1 MKIYT
6 EVVWSWDDERGELV
20 RESSKSYDYEG
31 PLTLLMPRIDDG
43 NTPQSVQQ
51 TIAANKLDTRQFT
64 YPKNTN
70 PGLPHY
76 ITFTAKRSYTS
87 TTSTRGQDNGSV
99 VLYMPPDA
107 LKTSYSQSIGDVEM
121 GGFIK
126 LASGQDEGAAAAL
139 AAGNMSGVAAAAT
152 VLKGKVEGADKIN
165 AVMGAMKAAVG
176 GALKKFGAG
185 TDAGQ
190 AISKA
195 TGQILNPHK
204 AVVYQGP
211 GGFRT
216 FSFTFQLV
224 PKSADEAKEI
234 FNIVKFF
241 KKRMHPGT
249 GAGAGINNVSSVTLT
264 YPDEFEIQ
272 YFVNNKLADGT
283 DSTKPL
289 FKIHKCF
296 MESFAVD
303 YTTSSLVSFLDDAQP
318 LTTTISM
325 GFKETQLLTKADID
339 AGY

>member
-1 MKIYT
+1 MG
-6 EVVWSWDDERGELV
+6 SHL
-20 RESSKSYDYEG
+20 SH
-31 PLTLLMPRIDDG
+31 
-43 NTPQSVQQ
+43 QSVEA
-51 TIAANKLDTRQFT
+51 TIAANAEGAGDSFK
-64 YPKNTN
+64 YPKDTN

-76 ITFTAKRSYTS
+76 ITFTALRSYTS

-121 GGFIK
+121 GGFIS
-126 LASGQDEGAAAAL
+126 LAGANMQGVGAKMAAGDLGGAAMAAEVIKGNI
-139 AAGNMSGVAAAAT
+139 AGTDKTKVMSDT
-152 VLKGKVEGADKIN
+152 LKTAI
-165 AVMGAMKAAVG
+165 G

-185 TDAGQ
+185 TQAGQ
-190 AISKA
+190 AVSKA
-195 TGQILNPHK
+195 TGQVLNPHK

-211 GGFRT
+211 GNFRT

-249 GAGAGINNVSSVTLT
+249 GTGAGINEVSSVTLT

-272 YFVNNKLADGT
+272 YFVNNKPADGT
-283 DSTKPL
+283 DPTKPL

-325 GFKETQLLTKADID
+325 GFKETQLLTQKDID

>member
-1 MKIYT
+1 MADT
-6 EVVWSWDDERGELV
+6 WSVE
-20 RESSKSYDYEG
+20 
-31 PLTLLMPRIDDG
+31 
-43 NTPQSVQQ
+43 QA
-51 TIAANKLDTRQFT
+51 IASNNSGAGDAFT

-76 ITFTAKRSYTS
+76 IRFIAKRSYTS
-87 TTSTRGQDNGSV
+87 TTSARGTSNGEV

-121 GGFIK
+121 GGFIALAGSDMKATGAQMAGGDFTGAMASALAIKGKIAGAEK
-126 LASGQDEGAAAAL
+126 LNILADVGKAAA
-139 AAGNMSGVAAAAT
+139 
-152 VLKGKVEGADKIN
+152 
-165 AVMGAMKAAVG
+165 G
-176 GALKKFGAG
+176 GALKRFAG
-185 TDAGQ
+185 TQGGQ
-190 AISKA
+190 AVSKA

-216 FSFTFQLV
+216 FSFTFVLV

-249 GAGAGINNVSSVTLT
+249 GTGAGINNISSVTLT
-264 YPDEFEIQ
+264 YPDEFEIK
-272 YFVNNKLADGT
+272 YYVNNKEVDGS

-289 FKIHKCF
+289 FKIHNCF
-296 MESFAVD
+296 MESFATD
-303 YTTSSLVSFLDDAQP
+303 YTTSGLVSFLDDDQP

-325 GFKETQLLTKADID
+325 SFKETQLLTKADID

>member
-1 MKIYT
+1 MNGASGRHPS
-6 EVVWSWDDERGELV
+6 V
-20 RESSKSYDYEG
+20 ES
-31 PLTLLMPRIDDG
+31 
-43 NTPQSVQQ
+43 
-51 TIAANKLDTRQFT
+51 TIAANTPDLRQFK

-107 LKTSYSQSIGDVEM
+107 LKTSYSQSVGDVEM
-121 GGFIK
+121 GGFIT
-126 LASGQDEGAAAAL
+126 LAGKDLEGAGAAMAKGDIGGTLAAAGIIKGNL
-139 AAGNMSGVAAAAT
+139 A
-152 VLKGKVEGADKIN
+152 GADKIKVL
-165 AVMGAMKAAVG
+165 ADMSKAATG
-176 GALKKFGAG
+176 GFLKKVAG
-185 TDAGQ
+185 TQAGQ

-216 FSFTFQLV
+216 FSFTFVLV

-249 GAGAGINNVSSVTLT
+249 GTGAGINNISSVTLT
-264 YPDEFEIQ
+264 YPDEFEIK
-272 YFVNNKLADGT
+272 YYVNGGLVDGSDPT
-283 DSTKPL
+283 SPL
-289 FKIHKCF
+289 FKIHNCF
-296 MESFAVD
+296 MESFATD
-303 YTTSSLVSFLDDAQP
+303 YTTSSLVSFMDDGNP

>member
-6 EVVWSWDDERGELV
+6 EIVWSWDDERGELV

-31 PLTLLMPRIDDG
+31 PLTLLND
-43 NTPQSVQQ
+43 NSVES
-51 TIAANKLDTRQFT
+51 TIAANAYGQSDNFT
-64 YPKNTN
+64 YPKDTN

-76 ITFTAKRSYTS
+76 IRFIARRSYTS
-87 TTSTRGQDNGSV
+87 TQSSRGTTNGEV

-121 GGFIK
+121 GGFI
-126 LASGQDEGAAAAL
+126 AL
-139 AAGNMSGVAAAAT
+139 AGADMKDAGAQMAAGSLKGTLAA
-152 VLKGKVEGADKIN
+152 VGALKGKVEGADKIN
-165 AVMGAMKAAVG
+165 VLADMGKAAVG
-176 GALKKFGAG
+176 GALTKFAG
-185 TDAGQ
+185 TQGGQ
-190 AISKA
+190 AVSKA

-216 FSFTFQLV
+216 FSFTFILV

-249 GAGAGINNVSSVTLT
+249 GTGAGINSLSSVTLT
-264 YPDEFEIQ
+264 YPDEFEIK
-272 YFVNNKLADGT
+272 YHINNKEVDGS
-283 DSTKPL
+283 DYTKPL
-289 FKIHKCF
+289 FKIKNCF

-303 YTTSSLVSFLDDAQP
+303 YTTSSLVSFMDDSQP
-318 LTTTISM
+318 VTTTISM
-325 GFKETQLLTKADID
+325 SFKETQLLTKKDID

>member
-1 MKIYT
+1 MANG
-6 EVVWSWDDERGELV
+6 SPHD
-20 RESSKSYDYEG
+20 
-31 PLTLLMPRIDDG
+31 
-43 NTPQSVQQ
+43 NTSV
-51 TIAANKLDTRQFT
+51 AAVIEHNKLDTRQFT

-76 ITFTAKRSYTS
+76 ITFTAKSSYTS

-107 LKTSYSQSIGDVEM
+107 LKTSYSQSVGDVEM
-121 GGFIK
+121 GGFIS
-126 LASGQDEGAAAAL
+126 LAGSNMGDVGAQM
-139 AAGNMSGVAAAAT
+139 AAGNMSGVAAAAE
-152 VLKGKVEGADKIN
+152 VIKGKVESGDKLNVI
-165 AVMGAMKAAVG
+165 MGAMKAAVG
-176 GALKKFGAG
+176 GALKKFGADTQG
-185 TDAGQ
+185 GQ
-190 AISKA
+190 AVSKA

-249 GAGAGINNVSSVTLT
+249 GAGAGINDVSSVTLT
-264 YPDEFEIQ
+264 YPDEFEIK
-272 YFVNNKLADGT
+272 YYVNNKLVDGS

-289 FKIHKCF
+289 FKIHNCF
-296 MESFAVD
+296 MESFATD
-303 YTTSSLVSFLDDAQP
+303 YTTSSLVSFMDDGKP

-325 GFKETQLLTKADID
+325 SFKETQLLTKKDID

>member
-1 MKIYT
+1 MR
-6 EVVWSWDDERGELV
+6 DHHP
-20 RESSKSYDYEG
+20 ES
-31 PLTLLMPRIDDG
+31 
-43 NTPQSVQQ
+43 V
-51 TIAANKLDTRQFT
+51 AAVIEDNKLDTRQFT

-107 LKTSYSQSIGDVEM
+107 LKTSYSQGIGDVEM
-121 GGFIK
+121 GGFIALAGSDMKATGAQMAGGDFTGAMASALAIKGKIAGAEK
-126 LASGQDEGAAAAL
+126 LNVLADVGKAAA
-139 AAGNMSGVAAAAT
+139 
-152 VLKGKVEGADKIN
+152 
-165 AVMGAMKAAVG
+165 G
-176 GALKKFGAG
+176 GLLKKFAG
-185 TDAGQ
+185 TQGGQ
-190 AISKA
+190 AVSKA

-204 AVVYQGP
+204 AMVYQGP

-216 FSFTFQLV
+216 FSFTFVLV

-249 GAGAGINNVSSVTLT
+249 GAGAGINNLSSVTLT
-264 YPDEFEIQ
+264 YPDEFEIK
-272 YFVNNKLADGT
+272 YYVNNKEVDGS
-283 DSTKPL
+283 DHTKPL
-289 FKIHKCF
+289 FKIKNCF
-296 MESFAVD
+296 MESFSTD
-303 YTTSSLVSFLDDAQP
+303 YTTSSLVSFLDDGNP

-325 GFKETQLLTKADID
+325 GFKETQLLTKKDID

>member
-1 MKIYT
+1 MANG
-6 EVVWSWDDERGELV
+6 SPHD
-20 RESSKSYDYEG
+20 
-31 PLTLLMPRIDDG
+31 
-43 NTPQSVQQ
+43 NTSVAAV
-51 TIAANKLDTRQFT
+51 IAANKPDLRQFT

-76 ITFTAKRSYTS
+76 ITFTARRSYTS
-87 TTSTRGQDNGSV
+87 TTSRRGKPNGSV

-121 GGFIK
+121 GGFIA
-126 LASGQDEGAAAAL
+126 LAGANMEGAGAKMAAGDLTGTL
-139 AAGNMSGVAAAAT
+139 AAVGAM
-152 VLKGKVEGADKIN
+152 KGKVEGADKLNIL
-165 AVMGAMKAAVG
+165 ADVGKAAAG
-176 GALKKFGAG
+176 GALKKFAG
-185 TDAGQ
+185 TQGGQ
-190 AISKA
+190 AVSKA
-195 TGQILNPHK
+195 TGQLLNPHK

-234 FNIVKFF
+234 WEIVRFF

-249 GAGAGINNVSSVTLT
+249 GTGAGINELSSVTLT

-272 YFVNNKLADGT
+272 YYVNNKLVDGR
-283 DSTKPL
+283 DPTKPL

-303 YTTSSLVSFLDDAQP
+303 YTTSSLVSFMEDDQP
-318 LTTTISM
+318 LTTTISLS
-325 GFKETQLLTKADID
+325 FKETQLLTKKDID

>member
-1 MKIYT
+1 MG
-6 EVVWSWDDERGELV
+6 SHL
-20 RESSKSYDYEG
+20 SH
-31 PLTLLMPRIDDG
+31 
-43 NTPQSVQQ
+43 QSVES
-51 TIAANKLDTRQFT
+51 TIAANKLDTREFK
-64 YPKNTN
+64 YPKDTN

-76 ITFTAKRSYTS
+76 ITFTALRSYTS
-87 TTSTRGQDNGSV
+87 TTSTRGQSNGSV

-107 LKTSYSQSIGDVEM
+107 LKTTYSQSIGDVEM

-139 AAGNMSGVAAAAT
+139 ASGNLAGISAAAE
-152 VLKGKVEGADKIN
+152 VIKGKIEGADKIN

-176 GALKKFGAG
+176 GALKKFGA
-185 TDAGQ
+185 DSQAGQ
-190 AISKA
+190 AVSKA

-216 FSFTFQLV
+216 FSFTFVLV
-224 PKSADEAKEI
+224 PKSADESKEI

-249 GAGAGINNVSSVTLT
+249 GAGAGINNISSVTLT

-272 YFVNNKLADGT
+272 YFINNKPADGFDHT
-283 DSTKPL
+283 RPL
-289 FKIHKCF
+289 FKIHNCF
-296 MESFAVD
+296 MESFAAD
-303 YTTSSLVSFLDDAQP
+303 YTTSGTVSFMDDKQP
-318 LTTTISM
+318 VTTTISM
-325 GFKETQLLTKADID
+325 SFKETQLLTKADID

>member
-1 MKIYT
+1 MG
-6 EVVWSWDDERGELV
+6 SHL
-20 RESSKSYDYEG
+20 SH
-31 PLTLLMPRIDDG
+31 
-43 NTPQSVQQ
+43 QSVES
-51 TIAANKLDTRQFT
+51 TIAANKLDTREFK

-76 ITFTAKRSYTS
+76 ITFTALRSYTS
-87 TTSTRGQDNGSV
+87 TTSTRGQQNGSV

-107 LKTSYSQSIGDVEM
+107 LKTQYSQTIGDIDARASIALHQAKGKGAGSALA
-121 GGFIK
+121 GGDFDSAA
-126 LASGQDEGAAAAL
+126 ASIADTIRTGGKGMDTTKMLDMAKTLSTAGAAAAI
-139 AAGNMSGVAAAAT
+139 SG
-152 VLKGKVEGADKIN
+152 L
-165 AVMGAMKAAVG
+165 
-176 GALKKFGAG
+176 AG
-185 TDAGQ
+185 TEVGQ
-190 AISKA
+190 AVSRA
-195 TGQILNPHK
+195 TGQIMNPHK

-216 FSFTFQLV
+216 FSYTFQLV

-249 GAGAGINNVSSVTLT
+249 GAGGINDISSVTLT

-272 YFVNNKLADGT
+272 YYVNNKLVDGS

-289 FKIHKCF
+289 FKIHNCF
-296 MESFAVD
+296 METFATD
-303 YTTSSLVSFLDDAQP
+303 YTTSGLVSFLDDDQP

-325 GFKETQLLTKADID
+325 SFKETQLLTKADID

>member
-1 MKIYT
+1 MANG
-6 EVVWSWDDERGELV
+6 SPHD
-20 RESSKSYDYEG
+20 
-31 PLTLLMPRIDDG
+31 
-43 NTPQSVQQ
+43 NTSVAAV
-51 TIAANKLDTRQFT
+51 IAANKPDLRQFT

-87 TTSTRGQDNGSV
+87 TTSRRGQPNGSV

-107 LKTSYSQSIGDVEM
+107 LKTSYSQAIGDVEM

-126 LASGQDEGAAAAL
+126 LAGSDMAGVGAAMAKGDVGASVSAFNAIKGNIKGAEKMDIL
-139 AAGNMSGVAAAAT
+139 ADT
-152 VLKGKVEGADKIN
+152 
-165 AVMGAMKAAVG
+165 MKAAAG
-176 GALKKFGAG
+176 GALKRFAG
-185 TDAGQ
+185 TQGGQ
-190 AISKA
+190 AVSKA

-234 FNIVKFF
+234 WEIVRFF

-249 GAGAGINNVSSVTLT
+249 GTGAGINELSSVTLT
-264 YPDEFEIQ
+264 YPDEFEIK
-272 YFVNNKLADGT
+272 YYVNNKLVDGR
-283 DSTKPL
+283 DPTKPL

-303 YTTSSLVSFLDDAQP
+303 YTTSSLVSFMEDDQP
-318 LTTTISM
+318 LTTTISLS
-325 GFKETQLLTKADID
+325 FKETQLLTKKDID

>member
-1 MKIYT
+1 MPSHFGKHPQNTTGGNYNT
-6 EVVWSWDDERGELV
+6 GAGDSF
-20 RESSKSYDYEG
+20 SY
-31 PLTLLMPRIDDG
+31 PI
-43 NTPQSVQQ
+43 
-51 TIAANKLDTRQFT
+51 
-64 YPKNTN
+64 NTN

-76 ITFTAKRSYTS
+76 IRFIAKRSYTS
-87 TTSTRGQDNGSV
+87 TETSRGTSNGEV

-121 GGFIK
+121 GGFIS
-126 LASGQDEGAAAAL
+126 LAGANMAGVGSNL
-139 AAGNMSGVAAAAT
+139 AAGDLGGAAKAFNVIKGNSKGAEKMEILADSLKAAA
-152 VLKGKVEGADKIN
+152 
-165 AVMGAMKAAVG
+165 G
-176 GALKKFGAG
+176 GALKRFAG
-185 TDAGQ
+185 TQGGQ

-249 GAGAGINNVSSVTLT
+249 GAGTGVNSVSSVTLT
-264 YPDEFEIQ
+264 YPDEFEIK
-272 YFVNNKLADGT
+272 YYVNHKEVDGS
-283 DSTKPL
+283 DYTKPL
-289 FKIHKCF
+289 FKIHNCF
-296 MESFAVD
+296 MDSFSTD
-303 YTTSSLVSFLDDAQP
+303 YTTSGIVSFMDDAQP
-318 LTTTISM
+318 VTTTISM
-325 GFKETQLLTKADID
+325 SFKETQLLTKKDID